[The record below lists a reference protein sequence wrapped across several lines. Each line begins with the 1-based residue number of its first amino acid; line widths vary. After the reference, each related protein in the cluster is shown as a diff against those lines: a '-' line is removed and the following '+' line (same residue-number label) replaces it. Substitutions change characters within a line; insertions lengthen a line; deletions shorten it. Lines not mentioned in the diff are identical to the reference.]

1 MSLKFHW
8 KIVLVF
14 IFIWNYET
22 ALTSQFLTH
31 RYGAARAAK
40 KARQKRGFCSNNI
53 MRFKHWSFPPWCVGP
68 PSGGHQPHIYLSALT
83 SCQNQS
89 SPSRRIQTLRQ
100 IDLFL
105 NISFR
110 ISNVAVVNCKW
121 FGQNCYLLKYFYF
134 CHFTQFSKRSWS
146 GRIWWTMWP
155 RWPGPHFIVTWKN
168 T

>member
-1 MSLKFHW
+1 MSCILF
-8 KIVLVF
+8 F
-14 IFIWNYET
+14 YET
-22 ALTSQFLTH
+22 MKLRWRHNFWHIDMEQL
-31 RYGAARAAK
+31 K
-40 KARQKRGFCSNNI
+40 KPVKKRGFRINNI
-53 MRFKHWSFPPWCVGP
+53 MHFKPWSFPHDDVWVPQVVGT
-68 PSGGHQPHIYLSALT
+68 SRIFICRTLALT

-105 NISFR
+105 NISFG
-110 ISNVAVVNCKW
+110 ISNVVVVNCKW